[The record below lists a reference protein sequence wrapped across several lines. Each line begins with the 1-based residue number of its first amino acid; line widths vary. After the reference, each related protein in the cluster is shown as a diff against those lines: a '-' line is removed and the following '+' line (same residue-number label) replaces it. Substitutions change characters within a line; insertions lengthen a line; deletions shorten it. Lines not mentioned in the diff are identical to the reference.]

1 MGADTDWLAPCVRRR
16 DLTILNQ
23 ICLELNGFEHKSEA
37 AQRAMAANV
46 SARLRALGKSS
57 LAEYLAV
64 VQQSRSELDVLV
76 SLLTIH
82 TTSWFR
88 ERPHFGLFTRY
99 VKEWNESNT
108 GNVVFRMLSA
118 GCSTGEEPYSFAL
131 ALESVKA
138 CCTNL
143 QYKVSGVDVDPVSVA
158 TARHGAYH
166 GRGLNDVEGVYHKYL
181 EPSTTPAHFQ
191 PNRSI
196 RQSCEFLVSSLVEPL
211 PFSDNT
217 FDAIVCRNVL
227 IYLDERKR
235 TAAVSELVRTLK
247 SGGLLTLGMSDAL
260 PHGVRG
266 LRSLGTT
273 SYIKSR
279 VIFAGELRSSALQDQ
294 ERLMSIPPQ
303 AHTESEAPVQKFDA
317 LLIGAST
324 GGIEALQRLLVD
336 LPTGFPPVLVVQHID
351 ANYVDELAELLVKA
365 SGLTAAKVVTG
376 AELEKGHIYVAPA
389 NRHMEIREHGGRL
402 TVHLSDRP
410 PIGSHRPSATALFES
425 ARAVAGR
432 VVACLLTGMGTDGA
446 EALARLRADG
456 AYTLAQDASSSVVFG
471 MPKRAIEL
479 GGASFIGNPW
489 QMRMRLLHLLR
500 TQPGNGRPDQP
511 RLSGPSPGGVVLK

>member
-1 MGADTDWLAPCVRRR
+1 MSSDADLLAPGIRRR
-16 DLTILNQ
+16 DLSILNQ
-23 ICLELNGFEHKSEA
+23 LCLELNGFEHKSEA

-46 SARLRALGKSS
+46 SARLRALGKSALS
-57 LAEYLAV
+57 EYLAI
-64 VQQSRSELDVLV
+64 VQHSRTELDVLV

-88 ERPHFGLFTRY
+88 ERPHFALFTRY
-99 VKEWNESNT
+99 VKEWNEANT
-108 GNVVFRMLSA
+108 KGDPFRLLSA

-131 ALESVKA
+131 VLESLKEF
-138 CCTNL
+138 CPSL
-143 QYKVSGVDVDPVSVA
+143 KYKISGVDVDPLSVT
-158 TARHGAYH
+158 TARQGAYH
-166 GRGLNDVEGVYHKYL
+166 GRGLNEIDAAYHRFL
-181 EPSTTPAHFQ
+181 EPSTTAAHFQ
-191 PNRSI
+191 ASRTV

-211 PFSDNT
+211 PFDDNT
-217 FDAIVCRNVL
+217 LDSIVCRNVL

-235 TAAVSELVRTLK
+235 TLAVNELVRTLK

-279 VIFAGELRSSALQDQ
+279 IIFAGEIRSSALQEQ

-303 AHTESEAPVQKFDA
+303 AHAESDAPLQKFDA

-336 LPTGFPPVLVVQHID
+336 LPPGFPPVLVVQHID
-351 ANYVDELAELLVKA
+351 ANYVDELAELLIKA
-365 SGLTAAKVVTG
+365 SGLNAGKVTSG
-376 AELEKGHIYVAPA
+376 TELERGNIYVAPA
-389 NRHMEIREHGGRL
+389 HRHMELREQGAKL
-402 TVHLSDRP
+402 TVHLSDKP
-410 PIGSHRPSATALFES
+410 PIGSHRPSVTALFES

-446 EALARLRADG
+446 ESLARLRADG
-456 AYTLAQDASSSVVFG
+456 AYTLAQDAGSSVVFG

-479 GGASFIGNPW
+479 GGASFVGNPW

-500 TQPGNGRPDQP
+500 TLAGNGRLDSP
-511 RLSGPSPGGVVLK
+511 RLSGPSPGTPR

>member
-1 MGADTDWLAPCVRRR
+1 MSADGEWLAPGVRRR
-16 DLTILNQ
+16 DLSILNQ
-23 ICLELNGFEHKSEA
+23 LCLELNGFEHKSEA

-57 LAEYLAV
+57 LPEYLAI
-64 VQQSRSELDVLV
+64 VQQSRAELDVLV

-99 VKEWNESNT
+99 VKEWNEANT
-108 GNVVFRMLSA
+108 TREPFRLLSA

-131 ALESVKA
+131 VLESIKDV
-138 CCTNL
+138 CVNL
-143 QYKVSGVDVDPVSVA
+143 QYKVSGIDVDPLSVM
-158 TARHGAYH
+158 TARQASYH
-166 GRGLNDVEGVYHKYL
+166 GRGLNEVEAAYHRFL
-181 EPSTTPAHFQ
+181 EPGVTSAQFQ
-191 PNRSI
+191 PNRSV

-211 PFSDNT
+211 PFPDNT
-217 FDAIVCRNVL
+217 FDSIVCRNVL

-235 TAAVSELVRTLK
+235 TLAVDELVRTLK

-260 PHGVRG
+260 PHGIRG

-279 VIFAGELRSSALQDQ
+279 VMFAGELRSSALQEQ
-294 ERLMSIPPQ
+294 ERLMSVPPQ
-303 AHTESEAPVQKFDA
+303 AHAESDAPPQKFEA

-336 LPTGFPPVLVVQHID
+336 LPLGFPPVLVVQHID
-351 ANYVDELAELLVKA
+351 ANYVGELAEMLVKA
-365 SGLTAAKVVTG
+365 SGLNAAKVTTG
-376 AELEKGHIYVAPA
+376 AELEKGNIYVAPA
-389 NRHMEIREHGGRL
+389 HRHMELREHGGRL
-402 TVHLSDRP
+402 TVHLADRP
-410 PIGSHRPSATALFES
+410 PIGGHRPSATALFES
-425 ARAVAGR
+425 ARPMASR

-446 EALARLRADG
+446 EALARLRSEG
-456 AYTLAQDASSSVVFG
+456 AYTLAQDAGSSVVFG

-500 TQPGNGRPDQP
+500 TQTGAGRMEPP
-511 RLSGPSPGGVVLK
+511 RLSGPSPGTTR

>member
-1 MGADTDWLAPCVRRR
+1 MGAEAELLAPGVRRR

-23 ICLELNGFEHKSEA
+23 LCLELNGFEHKSEA
-37 AQRAMAANV
+37 AQRAMAVNV

-57 LAEYLAV
+57 LAEYLTV

-88 ERPHFGLFTRY
+88 EKPHYGLFTRY
-99 VKEWNESNT
+99 VKEWNEANT
-108 GNVVFRMLSA
+108 KGEPFRLLSA

-131 ALESVKA
+131 VLEAIKDA
-138 CCTNL
+138 CPNL
-143 QYKVSGVDVDPVSVA
+143 VYKVSGVDVDPLSIM
-158 TARHGAYH
+158 TARQASYH
-166 GRGLNDVEGVYHKYL
+166 GRSLSEIDAPYHRSL
-181 EPSTTPAHFQ
+181 EPSATAALFQ

-196 RQSCEFLVSSLVEPL
+196 RSSCEFLVSSLVEPL
-211 PFSDNT
+211 PFPDDT
-217 FDAIVCRNVL
+217 FDSIVCRNVL
-227 IYLDERKR
+227 IYLDDRKR
-235 TAAVSELVRTLK
+235 TVAVSELVRTLK

-279 VIFAGELRSSALQDQ
+279 IIFAGELRSSALQEQ

-303 AHTESEAPVQKFDA
+303 AHTDSEAPVQKFDA

-336 LPTGFPPVLVVQHID
+336 LPPTFPPVLVVQHID
-351 ANYVDELAELLVKA
+351 ANYVDELSELLVKA

-376 AELEKGHIYVAPA
+376 AELEKGNIYVAPA
-389 NRHMEIREHGGRL
+389 HRHMEIRDQGGKL
-402 TVHLSDRP
+402 TIHLSDRP

-425 ARAVAGR
+425 ARSLASR

-446 EALARLRADG
+446 EALARLRAEG
-456 AYTLAQDASSSVVFG
+456 AYTLAQDAGSSVVFG

-479 GGASFIGNPW
+479 GGASFVGNPW
-489 QMRMRLLHLLR
+489 QMRMRLLHLVR
-500 TQPGNGRPDQP
+500 TQISSPALDGARV
-511 RLSGPSPGGVVLK
+511 SGPLPGKRAY